1 MTLVLEK
8 VSIILPVYNVEA
20 YLSRAIE
27 SLIKQTYQNI
37 EIILVDDGSMD
48 QSGKICDSYAEKDTR
63 IKVIHKDNGGVSS
76 ARNTGLAI
84 ATGEYITFFD
94 PDDFVTEDII
104 EFLLDILKKNKA
116 DISICAWDDYYGNS
130 CQPYSHAE
138 IKGVYTGKDAILI
151 QFKHGFYSV
160 CNMLFSKHIIDGME
174 FHVGYVNGED
184 RLFAVEILPKAE
196 RVVYDMCLKS
206 AKYHYAHRENSA
218 GTKKFT
224 NDDYS
229 LLKICDIVSDKFKTY
244 GIEGEKIASRHM
256 ALSMVQLI
264 KMMDGNID
272 KYPPYGG
279 ELLRMMRKY
288 TFHVLFNNSMKWTE
302 KIVFTVFSIAPKIA
316 FSLRK
321 LKLILK

>member
-1 MTLVLEK
+1 MLAVEK

-37 EIILVDDGSMD
+37 EVILVDDGSKD

-76 ARNTGLAI
+76 ARNAGLAI
-84 ATGEYITFFD
+84 ATGEYISFFD

-104 EFLLDILKKNKA
+104 EFLLDNLKKNNA
-116 DISICAWDDYYGNS
+116 DVSICAWDDYYGNR

-138 IKGVYTGKDAILI
+138 IKDVYTGKDAILI

-160 CNMLFSKHIIDGME
+160 CNMLFSRHIIDGVK
-174 FHVGYVNGED
+174 FHAGYVNGED
-184 RLFAVEILPKAE
+184 RLFAVETLPKAE
-196 RVVYDMCLKS
+196 RVVYDMCQKS

-224 NDDYS
+224 DDDYS
-229 LLKICDIVSDKFKTY
+229 LLKICDIIFDKFKMY
-244 GIEGEKIASRHM
+244 GAEGENLANRHM

-264 KMMDGNID
+264 KMMDGDID
-272 KYPPYGG
+272 QYPPYGKN
-279 ELLRMMRKY
+279 LLRIMRKY
-288 TFHVLFNNSMKWTE
+288 IFRVVFNNSMRWPE
-302 KIVFTVFSIAPKIA
+302 KIVFILFSIAPGIA
-316 FSLRK
+316 FTLRK
-321 LKLILK
+321 VKLLLK